1 MGVPPAPA
9 VFPRQLQSAD
19 GGAALACFLSG
30 HFLPRWD
37 WGYLEGQDPIPGG
50 AEEAAASPFPTQG
63 NASHPFHPTPGQ
75 LPLVRLR
82 VGGGAAHGK
91 ASLGNVVVW
100 IILRPDPHPAPP
112 APAEKVL
119 PLPKRSIL
127 LTEVSDT
134 HHKVSLKPSYRLPK
148 KMWTPQWAGEEEEGR
163 QVADPED
170 LKLSSDLK
178 PQRKVM
184 TPRTPS
190 YPSPSFSPPPSRG
203 PFKPS
208 AGRSSVAA
216 RRRVCVST
224 ASLPEVQGT
233 A

>member
-82 VGGGAAHGK
+82 VGGGGRRMVRPAWEMLWSGSSSDPTPTPRPPLLQRKFCLFRKGPYSSQKFLTLIIRYPSNPLTGFQRKCGPRSGQERRRRGGK
-91 ASLGNVVVW
+91 SR
-100 IILRPDPHPAPP
+100 ILR
-112 APAEKVL
+112 
-119 PLPKRSIL
+119 
-127 LTEVSDT
+127 T
-134 HHKVSLKPSYRLPK
+134 
-148 KMWTPQWAGEEEEGR
+148 
-163 QVADPED
+163 
-170 LKLSSDLK
+170 
-178 PQRKVM
+178 
-184 TPRTPS
+184 
-190 YPSPSFSPPPSRG
+190 
-203 PFKPS
+203 
-208 AGRSSVAA
+208 
-216 RRRVCVST
+216 
-224 ASLPEVQGT
+224 
-233 A
+233 